1 MKRYIFIFIS
11 ILSIIILLFF
21 IDLNQS
27 QGSKALRKKGQETKD
42 YKTQQV
48 ESWGLR
54 LIGKNEKIEKKSNI
68 SIAILDSGIDSN
80 HEDLK
85 GVVKKEYNALEPSKG
100 VIEDKFGHGTAV
112 AGIIASNDNK
122 IGTLGIA
129 PYADI
134 YSVKVLDDKGRGS
147 VESIVK
153 GIEWSID
160 NNVDIVNISVGLKKS
175 DQKLKRVIDEA
186 NEKGVIVVAAAGN
199 NYGLNADYPARY
211 QNVISVGAIN
221 KKMKRAK
228 YSARGKI
235 DFVAPGEDILTTSP
249 KDNYINVSGTS
260 MATPFVSG
268 VIANIIMQEP
278 VKYSKT
284 KSRFTSIYK
293 TLKKY
298 STPYLSEKSDM
309 KSLGNG
315 LISLKKETNNE
326 KIN

>member
-1 MKRYIFIFIS
+1 MIFIS

-21 IDLNQS
+21 VDLNQS
-27 QGSKALRKKGQETKD
+27 QGSKELRKKGQESKE
-42 YKTQQV
+42 YKTHQV

-54 LIGKNEKIEKKSNI
+54 LIGKNKKIEKKSNI

-85 GVVKKEYNALEPSKG
+85 GVVKKEYNALEPSEG

-147 VESIVK
+147 AESIVK

-160 NNVDIVNISVGLKKS
+160 NNVDIVNISVGLKKN
-175 DQKLKRVIDEA
+175 DQNLKRVIDEA

-221 KKMKRAK
+221 KKKKRAK

-235 DFVAPGEDILTTSP
+235 DFVAPGEDLHTTSP
-249 KDNYINVSGTS
+249 KNKYTNVSGTS

-268 VIANIIMQEP
+268 TVANIIMEEP
-278 VKYSKT
+278 DKYNKNKSRYSRIYNKLKEYSTYNFSKYSD
-284 KSRFTSIYK
+284 I
-293 TLKKY
+293 
-298 STPYLSEKSDM
+298 

-315 LISLKKETNNE
+315 VISFKEGD
-326 KIN
+326 K

>member
-1 MKRYIFIFIS
+1 M
-11 ILSIIILLFF
+11 
-21 IDLNQS
+21 
-27 QGSKALRKKGQETKD
+27 LRKKGQETKD

-85 GVVKKEYNALEPSKG
+85 GVVKKEYNALEPSEG

-122 IGTLGIA
+122 IGTLGIS

-221 KKMKRAK
+221 KK
-228 YSARGKI
+228 
-235 DFVAPGEDILTTSP
+235 
-249 KDNYINVSGTS
+249 N
-260 MATPFVSG
+260 
-268 VIANIIMQEP
+268 
-278 VKYSKT
+278 
-284 KSRFTSIYK
+284 
-293 TLKKY
+293 
-298 STPYLSEKSDM
+298 EKS
-309 KSLGNG
+309 
-315 LISLKKETNNE
+315 
-326 KIN
+326 KILCKGKNRFCCSR